1 MPRDIES
8 YNRNASI
15 GSRIPSIG
23 LGAGTS
29 GFAPATFQAGVFTP
43 QKEDM
48 SLLQR
53 SLQTLDERKEK
64 TDQQR
69 SAIMSAIGKLKLNAA
84 EDKWKYDYAN
94 RIGSQIDSAAQFGDY
109 STALETATRLAG
121 EAITSPEVIGRVRA
135 NEQYEKEVQTQQ
147 ARRDSGD
154 ISQATYKWWMK
165 NNPYKYQDN
174 YDDNGNIV
182 GGSIYEP
189 SFRPVN
195 DINWASTA
203 MAAFKL
209 VTPYK
214 KSSSK
219 DGGSNVTNNTSAPIT
234 RGKTTYKPGESIGS
248 TSHSSSSIEKV
259 TKEQITAR
267 MEELLSSTS
276 DGYKQAEQAYDVAV
290 DEFEDLVEKYNTAIT
305 ENPDSEEAKIL
316 GQKIDA
322 RKHLMYRNGS
332 KIGYKE
338 YYARMITDSLFAE
351 GLAYDWRT
359 SSSGGTSSYSISERS
374 AGGNPGGRAISDSYF
389 PGARYNYETGYWEG
403 AYVKQKVDT
412 ETAQNGVST
421 SSSNISNRFKKR

>member
-1 MPRDIES
+1 MATQDSKIS
-8 YNRNASI
+8 
-15 GSRIPSIG
+15 
-23 LGAGTS
+23 LGNIA
-29 GFAPATFQAGVFTP
+29 FNPATFQGAVFTP
-43 QKEDM
+43 QQENM

-53 SLQTLDERKEK
+53 SIETLDARKEK

-69 SAIMSAIGKLKLNAA
+69 SAIVSAINNLKLNQA

-94 RIGSQIDSAAQFGDY
+94 RIKSKIDSAIQFGDY
-109 STALETATRLAG
+109 SNALEVATKLA
-121 EAITSPEVIGRVRA
+121 ADAVSSPEVLGRLRA
-135 NEQYEKEVQTQQ
+135 NEQYEREVQIQQ
-147 ARRDSGD
+147 ARRDRGD

-214 KSSSK
+214 SSVSR
-219 DGGSNVTNNTSAPIT
+219 DGGSNITNNTSAPIT
-234 RGKTTYKPGESIGS
+234 RGKTTYKPGEAIGS
-248 TSHSSSSIEKV
+248 TSHSSSSQEKV

-290 DEFEDLVEKYNTAIT
+290 DEFKDLVEKYNTVIA
-305 ENPDSEEAKIL
+305 ENPNSEEAKIL

-322 RKHLMYRNGS
+322 RKQLMYRNGS
-332 KIGYKE
+332 KIDYKE
-338 YYARMITDSLFAE
+338 YYARMITDSLFAD

-359 SSSGGTSSYSISERS
+359 SSSGGTSSYSISEPS
-374 AGGNPGGRAISDSYF
+374 TGGSRGGRLISDSHF
-389 PGARYNYETGYWEG
+389 LGARYNYETGYWEG
-403 AYVKQKVDT
+403 SNVRQKVDT

-421 SSSNISNRFKKR
+421 SSSNISKRFKTR

>member
-1 MPRDIES
+1 MATQDHKIS
-8 YNRNASI
+8 
-15 GSRIPSIG
+15 
-23 LGAGTS
+23 LGNIA
-29 GFAPATFQAGVFTP
+29 FNPATFQGAVFTP
-43 QKEDM
+43 QQENM

-53 SLQTLDERKEK
+53 SIETLDARKEK

-69 SAIMSAIGKLKLNAA
+69 SAIVSAINNLKLNQA

-94 RIGSQIDSAAQFGDY
+94 RIKSKIDSAIQFGDY
-109 STALETATRLAG
+109 SNALEVAIKLAG
-121 EAITSPEVIGRVRA
+121 DAVSSPEVLGRLRA
-135 NEQYEKEVQTQQ
+135 NEQYEKEVQIQQ
-147 ARRDSGD
+147 ARRDRGD

-189 SFRPVN
+189 SFRPVD

-214 KSSSK
+214 SSVSR

-234 RGKTTYKPGESIGS
+234 RGKTTYKPGEAIGS
-248 TSHSSSSIEKV
+248 TSHSSSSQEKV

-290 DEFEDLVEKYNTAIT
+290 DEFKDLVEKYNTAIA
-305 ENPDSEEAKIL
+305 ENPDSEETKIL

-322 RKHLMYRNGS
+322 RKQLMYRNGS
-332 KIGYKE
+332 KIDYKE
-338 YYARMITDSLFAE
+338 YYARMITDSLFAD

-359 SSSGGTSSYSISERS
+359 SSSGGTSSYSISES
-374 AGGNPGGRAISDSYF
+374 SSGGSHSGRVISDSHF
-389 PGARYNYETGYWEG
+389 LGARYNYENGYWEG
-403 AYVKQKVDT
+403 TNVRQKVDT
-412 ETAQNGVST
+412 ETAQNEVST

>member
-8 YNRNASI
+8 YNRNVYT
-15 GSRIPSIG
+15 GSRFPSIG
-23 LGAGTS
+23 LGAATS

-48 SLLQR
+48 SFLQR

-94 RIGSQIDSAAQFGDY
+94 RIGAQIDSAAQFGDY

-121 EAITSPEVIGRVRA
+121 EAITSPEIIGRVRA

-147 ARRDSGD
+147 ARRDRGD

-165 NNPYKYQDN
+165 NNPYKYQDT

-214 KSSSK
+214 SSVSR

-234 RGKTTYKPGESIGS
+234 RGKTTYKPGESISS
-248 TSHSSSSIEKV
+248 TSHSSSSQEKV
-259 TKEQITAR
+259 TKKQITDR

-290 DEFEDLVEKYNTAIT
+290 DEFKDLVEKYNTAIA

-322 RKHLMYRNGS
+322 RKQLMYRNGS
-332 KIGYKE
+332 KIDYKE
-338 YYARMITDSLFAE
+338 YYARMITDSLFAD

-359 SSSGGTSSYSISERS
+359 SSSGGTSSYSISEPS
-374 AGGNPGGRAISDSYF
+374 SGGSHAGRIISDSYF
-389 PGARYNYETGYWEG
+389 PGARYNYESGYWEG
-403 AYVKQKVDT
+403 ANVRQHVDT
-412 ETAQNGVST
+412 ETAQNEVST
-421 SSSNISNRFKKR
+421 SSNNISNRFKKR

>member
-1 MPRDIES
+1 MATQDRKIS
-8 YNRNASI
+8 
-15 GSRIPSIG
+15 
-23 LGAGTS
+23 LGNIA
-29 GFAPATFQAGVFTP
+29 FNPATFQGAVFTP
-43 QKEDM
+43 QQENI

-53 SLQTLDERKEK
+53 SIETLDARKEK

-69 SAIMSAIGKLKLNAA
+69 SAIVSAINNLKLNQA
-84 EDKWKYDYAN
+84 EDKWKYDYAD
-94 RIGSQIDSAAQFGDY
+94 RIKSKIDSAIQFGDY
-109 STALETATRLAG
+109 SNALEVATKLAG
-121 EAITSPEVIGRVRA
+121 DAVSSPEVLGRLRA

-147 ARRDSGD
+147 ARRDRGD

-214 KSSSK
+214 SSVSR
-219 DGGSNVTNNTSAPIT
+219 DGGSNITNNTSAPIT
-234 RGKTTYKPGESIGS
+234 RGKTTYKPGEAIGS
-248 TSHSSSSIEKV
+248 TSHSSSSQEKV

-290 DEFEDLVEKYNTAIT
+290 DEFKDLVEKYNTAIA

-322 RKHLMYRNGS
+322 RKQLMYRNGS
-332 KIGYKE
+332 KIDYKE
-338 YYARMITDSLFAE
+338 YYARMITDSLFAD

-359 SSSGGTSSYSISERS
+359 SSSGGTSSYSISES
-374 AGGNPGGRAISDSYF
+374 STGGSHNGRPISDSYF
-389 PGARYNYETGYWEG
+389 QGARYNYETGYWEG
-403 AYVKQKVDT
+403 ANVKQKVDT
-412 ETAQNGVST
+412 ETAQNEVST

>member
-1 MPRDIES
+1 MATQDRKIS
-8 YNRNASI
+8 
-15 GSRIPSIG
+15 
-23 LGAGTS
+23 LGNIA
-29 GFAPATFQAGVFTP
+29 FNPATFQGAVFTP
-43 QKEDM
+43 QQENM

-53 SLQTLDERKEK
+53 SIETLDARKEK

-69 SAIMSAIGKLKLNAA
+69 SAIISAINNLKLNQA

-94 RIGSQIDSAAQFGDY
+94 RIKSKIDSAIQFGDY
-109 STALETATRLAG
+109 SNALEVATKLAG
-121 EAITSPEVIGRVRA
+121 DAVSSPEVLGRLRA
-135 NEQYEKEVQTQQ
+135 NEQYEKEIQIQQ
-147 ARRDSGD
+147 ARVDRKD

-189 SFRPVN
+189 SFRPVD

-214 KSSSK
+214 SSVSR

-234 RGKTTYKPGESIGS
+234 RGKTTYKPGETIGS
-248 TSHSSSSIEKV
+248 TSHSSSSQEKV

-290 DEFEDLVEKYNTAIT
+290 DEFKDLVEKYNTAIS

-322 RKHLMYRNGS
+322 RKQLMYRNGS
-332 KIGYKE
+332 KIDYKE
-338 YYARMITDSLFAE
+338 YYARMITDSLFAD

-359 SSSGGTSSYSISERS
+359 SSSGGTSSYSISEHS
-374 AGGNPGGRAISDSYF
+374 TGGSHGGRPISDSYF
-389 PGARYNYETGYWEG
+389 QGAKYNYETGYWEG
-403 AYVKQKVDT
+403 VNVRQQVDT
-412 ETAQNGVST
+412 ETAQNEVST
-421 SSSNISNRFKKR
+421 SSSNISNRFKTR

>member
-1 MPRDIES
+1 MPRDIEL
-8 YNRNASI
+8 YNRNVGR

-53 SLQTLDERKEK
+53 SLQTLDERKER

-94 RIGSQIDSAAQFGDY
+94 RIGAQIDSAAQFGDY

-147 ARRDSGD
+147 ARRDRGD

-209 VTPYK
+209 ITPF
-214 KSSSK
+214 KSSVSR

-248 TSHSSSSIEKV
+248 TGHSSSSQEKV

-267 MEELLSSTS
+267 MEELLSSTA
-276 DGYKQAEQAYDVAV
+276 DGYKQAEQAYDVAA
-290 DEFEDLVEKYNTAIT
+290 DEFKDLVEQYNAAVA
-305 ENPDSEEAKIL
+305 ENPDSEEARIL

-322 RKHLMYRNGS
+322 RKKLMYRNGS
-332 KIGYKE
+332 KIDYKE
-338 YYARMITDSLFAE
+338 YYARMITDSLFAD

-359 SSSGGTSSYSISERS
+359 SSSGGTSSYSISETS
-374 AGGNPGGRAISDSYF
+374 AGSGRGGRAISDNYF

-403 AYVKQKVDT
+403 ANVRQSVDT
-412 ETAQNGVST
+412 ETAQNEVTT
-421 SSSNISNRFKKR
+421 SSSNISNRFKIR